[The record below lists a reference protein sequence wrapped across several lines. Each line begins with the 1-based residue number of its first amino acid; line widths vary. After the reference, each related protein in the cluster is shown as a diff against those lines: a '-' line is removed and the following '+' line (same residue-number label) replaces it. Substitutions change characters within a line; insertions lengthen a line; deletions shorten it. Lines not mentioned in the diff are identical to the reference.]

1 MTLTDTETSCKLSSR
16 LVAVTTIFS
25 NSRVCWALTPEDTNN
40 AGIRKQGIEDFRV
53 KLELNI
59 ILHH

>member
-25 NSRVCWALTPEDTNN
+25 NSRVCCELTPEDANN
-40 AGIRKQGIEDFRV
+40 AGIRKQGIDDFKI
-53 KLELNI
+53 KLELNFF
-59 ILHH
+59 LHH